1 MTYYHVN
8 DSALSIENLTK
19 KFLTITFSST
29 EKNTY
34 RKNGFYPY
42 ITLNEIFKNA
52 YTQTNDEKLQV
63 RAMKAEDVYNVTG
76 MSALEEGGTD
86 FKNGKYNELLVF
98 GTDYWLATAY
108 NDYNLWRVVNDGR
121 IYALSNREYGIRP
134 VVSLK
139 TTIKTT
145 GYNLESI
152 WNIQL

>member
-1 MTYYHVN
+1 MILGKN
-8 DSALSIENLTK
+8 AFACEKQFKDN
-19 KFLTITFSST
+19 FLNIQFSSL
-29 EKNTY
+29 ENATY
-34 RKNGFYPY
+34 RKNGFIPF
-42 ITLNEIFKNA
+42 ISLTEAFKNT

-108 NDYNLWRVVNDGR
+108 NDYNLWRVVDDGR
-121 IYALSNREYGIRP
+121 IYAVSNREYGIRP

-139 TTIKTT
+139 TIIKTT
-145 GYNLESI
+145 GYNLDGI
-152 WNIQL
+152 WNIKL

>member
-52 YTQTNDEKLQV
+52 YTQISGDELQI
-63 RAMKAEDVYNVTG
+63 RAMSAEDIYIVTG
-76 MSALEEGGTD
+76 LTD
-86 FKNGKYNELLVF
+86 MVNGKSVHLADLKYNKLFIIESQYWIATPYD
-98 GTDYWLATAY
+98 TDVI
-108 NDYNLWRVVNDGR
+108 WR
-121 IYALSNREYGIRP
+121 ITLSGASQFYRNGESRY
-134 VVSLK
+134 S
-139 TTIKTT
+139 T
-145 GYNLESI
+145 GCFSKLHSKS
-152 WNIQL
+152 Q